1 MLITTSRKPSPRT
14 RSFARNLERIFNS
27 KYVNRGKMSMRDVF
41 IKSRELGYRNS
52 TVISEIKG
60 NPSRIE
66 VFDLEGAP
74 VLSVDITVSNPLGSG
89 RIQKKDLN
97 LRWDLGE
104 SEFKKIIKAVLDV
117 PEENGLITKINQ
129 DKLKKTTREE
139 FKSYTDFNLIHV
151 RPGKSGKAVVEVHDH
166 KGQIT
171 GPRIHIHK
179 CRTGGFDAS

>member
-52 TVISEIKG
+52 IVISEIKG

-66 VFDLEGAP
+66 VFDLEGDP

-104 SEFKKIIKAVLDV
+104 SEFKKIIKA
-117 PEENGLITKINQ
+117 
-129 DKLKKTTREE
+129 
-139 FKSYTDFNLIHV
+139 
-151 RPGKSGKAVVEVHDH
+151 
-166 KGQIT
+166 
-171 GPRIHIHK
+171 
-179 CRTGGFDAS
+179 